1 MTSDNAPGGT
11 RHVPSGTR
19 LRLIKKDTLG
29 ADPNPTPGMTR
40 AQAITADG
48 LTSGT
53 VSVGPGVMSGWHHHG
68 THETSIY
75 VLKGTL
81 HMEFAGG
88 AIDGREGDFIHVPAG
103 AVHRESNP
111 GAEANLAVFSRA
123 GTGAVTVNVEA
134 PAKP

>member
-1 MTSDNAPGGT
+1 MTSD
-11 RHVPSGTR
+11 
-19 LRLIKKDTLG
+19 LRRITSDALG

-40 AQAITADG
+40 AQAIGANG

-53 VSVGPGVMSGWHHHG
+53 VSVSPGVMSGWHHHG

-81 HMEFAGG
+81 RMESAEG
-88 AIDGREGDFIHVPAG
+88 AFDAREGDFIHVPAG

-111 GAEANLAVFSRA
+111 GSEPNLAVFSRA
-123 GTGAVTVNVEA
+123 GSGAVTVNVDG
-134 PAKP
+134 PAGR